1 MFLVGRLYLAFLPL
15 LSAKVKG
22 HTSNTL
28 NFTAKCVGLCAFKT
42 KCNLKKQFSLV
53 YVHFIDKEN
62 GRFTRDLF
70 KKCVSFHSSY
80 LRFAFPLNQHR
91 MEFNASGIVTFV
103 ITILI
108 TSVMS
113 VFLIGHVA
121 THLDVYIQ
129 KAVFFWEYCHG
140 CYHLCLPNLHHSKCS
155 VWFNH
160 HNPSCSHRSC
170 HRHSHDPYCS
180 KTRRHH
186 RRSCC
191 HEHTESVGCK
201 HGRCKTWT
209 FNPFRHFR
217 TTVIQT
223 DTIVKFSLFRL
234 LSIFWQQIRHTP
246 PRHRE

>member
-1 MFLVGRLYLAFLPL
+1 MCILLIKKMADLPGTFLKNASPSTARIYVLP
-15 LSAKVKG
+15 
-22 HTSNTL
+22 
-28 NFTAKCVGLCAFKT
+28 
-42 KCNLKKQFSLV
+42 
-53 YVHFIDKEN
+53 
-62 GRFTRDLF
+62 
-70 KKCVSFHSSY
+70 
-80 LRFAFPLNQHR
+80 FPLINI
-91 MEFNASGIVTFV
+91 EWNSTPVV

-170 HRHSHDPYCS
+170 HRHSHDPDCS